1 MAGFNAAVRIVN
13 LTYSIFNAITQLFIP
28 AASYSF
34 AAKRYRRF
42 LKLTLHIC
50 WLALVWGALTLI
62 ITWSIPRTLSKMRS
76 SGEGYLKY
84 AGKMVSNN
92 NGLAPFAG
100 FKFNAISMLQAIQ
113 QGPRATILYFLSNFA
128 TNIVLVLVLYYSIKH
143 DGARIVWCYPLSYL
157 LSSLISIFF
166 LWSPV
171 KNLIRLSKEE
181 DMEDKIRKKM
191 KEMKELDDMEDD
203 YIDGDQISIQ

>member
-1 MAGFNAAVRIVN
+1 MVRKFIGMACSNEPQDFADSMAGFNAAVRIVN
-13 LTYSIFNAITQLFIP
+13 LTHSIFNAITQLFIP

-42 LKLTLHIC
+42 LKLTLHIY

-76 SGEGYLKY
+76 SGECYLKY

-113 QGPRATILYFLSNFA
+113 QGPRATILSFLSNFA
-128 TNIVLVLVLYYSIKH
+128 TNIILVLYYTNKH
-143 DGARIVWCYPLSYL
+143 DGARIVWCNPLSYS

-171 KNLIRLSKEE
+171 KNLMLLSKEE
-181 DMEDKIRKKM
+181 DMED
-191 KEMKELDDMEDD
+191 
-203 YIDGDQISIQ
+203 